1 MTNEKELN
9 RRYRQPQAKA
19 PHHLEFEALARPE
32 QQKDLM
38 RLPYV
43 AQTLSHH

>member
-1 MTNEKELN
+1 MTSEKEPN
-9 RRYRQPQAKA
+9 RRYRQSQAKA
-19 PHHLEFEALARPE
+19 PHHLEFEELARPE

-43 AQTLSHH
+43 APTLGHH